1 MIRVITFVITVN
13 ITNFD
18 KNVNTKGQNM
28 KDYLLF
34 MDVAGDIDREFAKQY
49 EINLLPMEVSL
60 NDQPQTYTA
69 GDDGMDLINFY
80 EQIKKKCSFQTSL
93 INPALY
99 EEYFRPYLA
108 SGKSALYVCLSSGL
122 SSTFQAAQMAAKNL
136 KEEFPDVDLVPVD
149 SLLATA
155 PMGLLAERM
164 AENKAAGKSIE
175 ENAADL
181 NEMKHLVQGYLVVD
195 DLNSLKRTGRIG
207 AATAFFG
214 SMLNIKPIITIYGGG
229 LHMINKQK
237 GIKKSLQVI
246 SEYFK
251 ENYDPTISTSVYIAD
266 ANEPATA
273 DELEAL
279 VKEFAPNITIKRL
292 LISPIV
298 GAHVGPGSVLIS
310 FFSNKQCPFSK

>member
-1 MIRVITFVITVN
+1 MT
-13 ITNFD
+13 
-18 KNVNTKGQNM
+18 
-28 KDYLLF
+28 DYLLF
-34 MDVAGDIDREFAKQY
+34 MDVAGDIDYNFAQQHN
-49 EINLLPMEVSL
+49 ISLLPMQVSL
-60 NDQPQTYTA
+60 NDEEQTYTA
-69 GDDGMDLINFY
+69 SEDGMNLIDFY

-99 EEYFRPYLA
+99 EEFFRPYL
-108 SGKSALYVCLSSGL
+108 SQGKSALYICLSSGL
-122 SSTFQAAQMAAKNL
+122 SSTFQAAQIAAKNL
-136 KEEFPDVDLVPVD
+136 KEEFPNVDLIPID

-164 AENKAAGKSIE
+164 AENKVAGKTIT
-175 ENAADL
+175 ENATDL
-181 NEMKHLVQGYLVVD
+181 NEMKHLIQGYLVVD

-251 ENYDPTISTSVYIAD
+251 ENYDPTISKSVYIID
-266 ANEPATA
+266 ANEKESA
-273 DELEAL
+273 DELEGL
-279 VKEFAPNITIKRL
+279 IKQLAPDCIIKRKL
-292 LISPIV
+292 LSPII
-298 GAHVGPGSVLIS
+298 GAHVGPGSVLVS
-310 FFSNKQCPFSK
+310 FFSNKKCPFAN

>member
-1 MIRVITFVITVN
+1 
-13 ITNFD
+13 
-18 KNVNTKGQNM
+18 M

-34 MDVAGDIDREFAKQY
+34 MDVSGDIDGDFAKQHG
-49 EINLLPMEVSL
+49 ITFLPMEVAL
-60 NDQPQTYTA
+60 DDEIETYTA
-69 GDDGMDLINFY
+69 DENGMDLVEFY
-80 EQIKKKCSFQTSL
+80 EKIKNKCSFQTSL

-99 EEYFRPYLA
+99 EDFFRPYLA
-108 SGKSALYVCLSSGL
+108 AGKSALYICLSSGL
-122 SSTFQAAQMAAKNL
+122 SSTFQAAQIAAKNL
-136 KEEFPDVDLVPVD
+136 KNEFPDVDLIPID

-164 AENKAAGKSIE
+164 AENKQAGKSIT

-214 SMLNIKPIITIYGGG
+214 SVLNIKPIITIYGGG

-237 GIKKSLQVI
+237 GTKKSLQVM
-246 SEYFK
+246 SEYFR
-251 ENYDPTISTSVYIAD
+251 ENFDPTISKSVYIID
-266 ANEPATA
+266 ANEKSTA

-279 VKEFAPNITIKRL
+279 IKQIAPDCNIKRRL
-292 LISPIV
+292 LTPIV
-298 GAHVGPGSVLIS
+298 GAHVGPGSVLVS
-310 FFSNKQCPFSK
+310 FFANKRCPFAN

>member
-1 MIRVITFVITVN
+1 
-13 ITNFD
+13 
-18 KNVNTKGQNM
+18 M

-34 MDVAGDIDREFAKQY
+34 MDVAGDIDIEFAKQH
-49 EINLLPMEVSL
+49 EIHLIPMEVSL
-60 NDQPQTYTA
+60 NDKPQTYTA
-69 GDDGMDLINFY
+69 DENGMDLIDFY

-108 SGKSALYVCLSSGL
+108 SGKSVLYICLSSKL
-122 SSTFQAAQMAAKNL
+122 SSTYQSAQMASKTL
-136 KEEFPDVDLVPVD
+136 KDEFPDVDLIPVD

-164 AENKAAGKSIE
+164 AENKSAGKSIE
-175 ENAADL
+175 ENATDL
-181 NEMKHLVQGYLVVD
+181 NEMKKLIQGYLVVD

-207 AATAFFG
+207 SATAFFG

-237 GIKKSLQVI
+237 GVKKCLQVI

-251 ENYDPTISTSVYIAD
+251 DNYDPTVSTSVYIID
-266 ANEPATA
+266 ANEKESA

-279 VKEFAPNITIKRL
+279 VKEIAPNCTIKRKL
-292 LISPIV
+292 LSPII

-310 FFSNKQCPFSK
+310 FFSNKQCPFAN